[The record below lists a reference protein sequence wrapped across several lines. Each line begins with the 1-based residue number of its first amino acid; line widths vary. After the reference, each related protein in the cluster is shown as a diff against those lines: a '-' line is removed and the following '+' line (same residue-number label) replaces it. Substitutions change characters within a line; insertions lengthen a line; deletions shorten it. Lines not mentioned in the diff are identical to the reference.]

1 MKRLSFIL
9 VFVLLTALV
18 VAASAEEQY
27 TFDPA
32 ETEKKPYHIGG
43 YVEFKPILFGPDHDA
58 AFYKLRFYNAEQGNT
73 LMEWD
78 GKVQLEGSY
87 EKGIFRLY
95 AKTNTDLKSTYA
107 GGSEQSLF
115 YEAYGSMKPSSSLK
129 TDVGKKA
136 MKWGKGYAWSPMAF
150 LDRPKDP
157 DDPELAQEGYIVTSA
172 DYIKSFEGPLKTISF
187 TPVLLP
193 AYSHINDESWQTDNL
208 NVAGRL
214 YLLLYDTDIDFV
226 FLARGSKTDR
236 FGVDFSRNVTT
247 NFEIHGEFA
256 YIRDNQKNVLDANG
270 NSRQIKNDV
279 QSYLFGV
286 RHLTAFDLTTIIEY
300 YHNGT
305 GYSADEMKNY
315 YAYINRGYNAYLTT
329 GSAATLVNGQ
339 KMAET
344 GFGRF
349 SPMED
354 YLYVRLSQKEPFD
367 ILYVTPAL
375 TWMMNLNDG
384 SYSLTP
390 ELLYTGITNVELR
403 LRTGLIVGARNME
416 FGEKQNDYRIEL
428 RAGYYF

>member
-1 MKRLSFIL
+1 MKGLSFIL
-9 VFVLLTALV
+9 VVVLLTVL
-18 VAASAEEQY
+18 AAAARAEELY

-32 ETEKKPYHIGG
+32 ETEKKSYHIGG
-43 YVEFKPILFGPDHDA
+43 YVEFKPILFGLDHDA

-73 LMEWD
+73 LIEWD

-95 AKTNTDLKSTYA
+95 AKTNTDLKSTYT
-107 GGSEQSLF
+107 GNSERSLF

-136 MKWGKGYAWSPMAF
+136 MKWGKGYAWSPVAF
-150 LDRPKDP
+150 LDRQKDP
-157 DDPELAQEGYIVTSA
+157 DDPELAQEGFIVTSV
-172 DYIKSFEGPLKTISF
+172 DYIKSFDGPLKTLSF

-193 AYSHINDESWQTDNL
+193 AYAHINDESWQADNL

-236 FGVDFSRNVTT
+236 FGVDFSRNITT

-256 YIRDNQKNVLDANG
+256 YIRDHQKTILDANG
-270 NSRQIKNDV
+270 NSRQIVSDV

-286 RHLTAFDLTTIIEY
+286 RHLTTFDLTTIIEY

-305 GYSADEMKNY
+305 GNSVEEMKNF
-315 YAYINRGYNAYLTT
+315 YAFINRGYNAYLTT
-329 GSAATLVNGQ
+329 GSDAALVNAQ
-339 KMAET
+339 KIAET

-349 SPMED
+349 SSMED
-354 YLYVRLSQKEPFD
+354 YLYVRLSQKEPFN

-390 ELLYTGITNVELR
+390 ELLYTGIANLELR
-403 LRTGLIVGARNME
+403 LRTGFIIGTRNTE
-416 FGEKQNDYRIEL
+416 FGEKQNDYRIEF

>member
-1 MKRLSFIL
+1 MKGLSFIL
-9 VFVLLTALV
+9 VFVLLTAF
-18 VAASAEEQY
+18 AAAARAEEPY
-27 TFDPA
+27 AFDPA

-43 YVEFKPILFGPDHDA
+43 YVEFKPILFGLDHDT
-58 AFYKLRFYNAEQGNT
+58 AFYKMRFYNAEQGNT

-107 GGSEQSLF
+107 GGSERSLF

-136 MKWGKGYAWSPMAF
+136 MKWGKGYAWSPVAF
-150 LDRPKDP
+150 LDRQKDP

-172 DYIKSFEGPLKTISF
+172 DYIKSFDGPLKTISF

-193 AYSHINDESWQTDNL
+193 AYNHINDESWQTDNL
-208 NVAGRL
+208 NIAGRL

-236 FGVDFSRNVTT
+236 FGVDFSRNITT

-256 YIRDNQKNVLDANG
+256 YIRDNQKTVLDANG

-286 RHLTAFDLTTIIEY
+286 RHLTTFDLTTIIEY

-305 GYSADEMKNY
+305 GYSVEEMKNY
-315 YAYINRGYNAYLTT
+315 YAYINRGYSAYLTT
-329 GSAATLVNGQ
+329 GSTAALVNAQ

-354 YLYVRLSQKEPFD
+354 YLYVRLSQKEPFN

-390 ELLYTGITNVELR
+390 ELLYTGITNLELR
-403 LRTGLIVGARNME
+403 LRTGFIIGTRNTE
-416 FGEKQNDYRIEL
+416 FGEKQNDYRIEF
-428 RAGYYF
+428 RVGYYF

>member
-1 MKRLSFIL
+1 MKRLCLAFIC
-9 VFVLLTALV
+9 VFWVTLAA
-18 VAASAEEQY
+18 VAQAEEQY

-32 ETEKKPYHIGG
+32 ETEKKPYHFGG
-43 YVEFKPILFGPDHDA
+43 YVEFKPILFGLDHDA
-58 AFYKLRFYNAEQGNT
+58 AFYRLRFYNAEQGSN
-73 LMEWD
+73 LMEWN

-107 GGSEQSLF
+107 GGSERSLF

-129 TDVGKKA
+129 ADIGKKT
-136 MKWGKGYAWSPMAF
+136 MKWGKGYAWSPVAF

-172 DYIKSFEGPLKTISF
+172 DYIKSFDGPLKTISF

-214 YLLLYDTDIDFV
+214 YLLLYDTDIDFL
-226 FLARGSKTDR
+226 FLSRGSKTDR
-236 FGVDFSRNVTT
+236 YGVDFSRNITT

-279 QSYLFGV
+279 QNYLFGV
-286 RHLTAFDLTTIIEY
+286 RHLTTFDLTTIIEY
-300 YHNGT
+300 YHNGA
-305 GYSADEMKNY
+305 GYNADEMKNY
-315 YAYINRGYNAYLTT
+315 YAFINRGYNTYKAT
-329 GSAATLVNGQ
+329 GNAAGLINAQ
-339 KMAET
+339 NMADANY
-344 GFGRF
+344 GRF

-354 YLYVRLSQKEPFD
+354 YLYIRLSQKEPFN

-375 TWMMNLNDG
+375 TWMMNLNDQ

-390 ELLYTGITNVELR
+390 ELLYTGITNLELR
-403 LRTGLIVGARNME
+403 LRTAFIIGTRNTE